1 MTKTLTVL
9 LFLMTL
15 SACRGEH
22 EIIGNLSET
31 EANEVLVVLDSQKI
45 SAVKL
50 ATVAKTGNKAPTYS
64 IQVSATKAPE
74 ALRIL
79 VDNHLPRPKSAGL
92 GEVYP
97 SDSSSLIPSQSEEK
111 AKFLRAMQGEVE
123 NMLKVLPGIVEAR
136 IVVVV
141 PDQSVVRDLSS
152 APPKATASVAI
163 VYNPV
168 DAKGT
173 PPVKVE
179 GIKSLVASA
188 VEDLTPDQVT
198 VLMSENLPSTLMGLP
213 KLLKKPVKTSEE
225 TTLVPMFRD
234 DVLMWLFGVLA
245 LAGVLLGIFG
255 IIRNRSLRD
264 QLTKALNAHTGS

>member
-9 LFLMTL
+9 LFLLTL
-15 SACRGEH
+15 SACQGEQ

-31 EANEVLVVLDSQKI
+31 QANEVLVVLDSQKI
-45 SAVKL
+45 RAVKI

-64 IQVSATKAPE
+64 IQVRGSKAPE

-79 VDNHLPRPKSAGL
+79 VDNRLPRARSAGL

-111 AKFLRAMQGEVE
+111 AKFLRATQGEVE

-136 IVVVV
+136 IVIVI
-141 PDQSVVRDLSS
+141 PDQNVVRDLSS

-163 VYNPV
+163 VYNPI
-168 DAKGT
+168 DLKGT
-173 PPVKVE
+173 PPVKAE
-179 GIKSLVASA
+179 EIKYLVASA
-188 VEDLTPDQVT
+188 IEDLTPAQVS

-213 KLLKKPVKTSEE
+213 KLLKKPVKPLEE
-225 TTLVPMFRD
+225 TTPISMFRD